1 MNKKQQ
7 PFFNPELSGFCSQM
21 AMILHS
27 GISPLEGITIMLEDS
42 TSDRE
47 KDILQQILDT
57 PTSMSGLP
65 KTPKQSKRGRHCLM
79 TLQTIWTMYSRF
91 TTM

>member
-27 GISPLEGITIMLEDS
+27 GISSLEGITIMLEDS
-42 TSDRE
+42 TSEQEKEIVTDCIHKIQIDGNCRLFSFSERNRLISVLSRSYGTDR
-47 KDILQQILDT
+47 
-57 PTSMSGLP
+57 
-65 KTPKQSKRGRHCLM
+65 
-79 TLQTIWTMYSRF
+79 
-91 TTM
+91 